1 MLRDFSQIP
10 RYTFRRLKDRGGAMT
25 VVCAWCRKEMGQK
38 PPLEDLRTTHTLCP
52 LCESLVCLSPLGSA
66 LQPRREG

>member
-1 MLRDFSQIP
+1 
-10 RYTFRRLKDRGGAMT
+10 MT

-52 LCESLVCLSPLGSA
+52 LCESLVCLSPLGPA
-66 LQPRREG
+66 PQPHRQG